1 MLVIKVY
8 SAFLTVANKSLV
20 GGDNFLRKSNISQ
33 VRKNPEKNS
42 FESNCVCLKWERVV
56 LLFDVFPSNHV
67 PGVRCPADYIYRH
80 NNGLP
85 T

>member
-33 VRKNPEKNS
+33 VRKNPEKKS
-42 FESNCVCLKWERVV
+42 F
-56 LLFDVFPSNHV
+56 
-67 PGVRCPADYIYRH
+67 
-80 NNGLP
+80 
-85 T
+85 